1 MAELMKTVKS
11 TLSLNLL
18 KLRDRQVIEFVHDNG
33 ETDGVYFSEHD
44 GTSVAPVANLIN
56 RLVLPKGGELH
67 HTCDFTG
74 TGDTR
79 DQIWV
84 TYYDEDLDLSE
95 FDGNHYEFEF
105 SEFGDPEDPDWEWYL
120 VLNNTRYTFEDAK

>member
-1 MAELMKTVKS
+1 MKKVKS
-11 TLSLNLL
+11 TLRLNLL
-18 KLRDRQVIEFVHDNG
+18 ELRDRQVIEIIHDNG

-44 GTSVAPVANLIN
+44 GTSVQPVADLIN

-79 DQIWV
+79 NQIWV
-84 TYYDEDLDLSE
+84 TYYDTDIDLSE
-95 FDGNHYEFEF
+95 YDGNHYEFEYTE
-105 SEFGDPEDPDWEWYL
+105 SGDPEDPEYEWYL
-120 VLNNTRYTFEDAK
+120 ILNNTRYSLEEMA